1 MLVRIRTIMLQK
13 VRSLLGIIPLLL
25 LPLIGF
31 SQTTEK
37 DSLVGL
43 LSNTK
48 NEEKLKILFQ
58 LSDLTSD
65 SEEGVKYANDAINLA
80 KKINDNALA
89 DAYDNLGLVYYNQM
103 QDVMALDYFKKSL
116 EISQKSK
123 YNQGALKA
131 LNRIAQIYYYID
143 SLKESEKFSRQL
155 LEKSIEL
162 DSTKYQANALF
173 QLGMLQK
180 EINKVDS
187 ALFYMNSALDIFLKI
202 DSKEDVAS
210 VYNQIGQLYYQIADY
225 KKSIEYYT
233 KEIQIKESLNYPKG
247 LAIAYYNFGNT
258 FTSIGSYQQA
268 LEQYQRA
275 LKIFEEIQ
283 FSEGIANACNGI
295 GMVYENLSQSD
306 LATKENETNYNK
318 SLDYYQRALTLFK
331 QMGLRDAE
339 GRSTQN
345 IANVYS
351 RLATNKFVEQFGE
364 QWEDSLYKIKQ
375 RDILGA
381 FSNSLEYYNQA
392 IKILTET
399 NNEAEIAKVNINLGS
414 TYSWARDWVKADSY
428 ISKGLQLARK
438 NNLQYE
444 ITAALYALG
453 ESQFRQRNLASAEA
467 NFIECAKLSSEL
479 GLKATLRFSY
489 QKLSELY
496 EQKDNTATAFFY
508 YKMATKIKD
517 ELFSEKS
524 QKIITEM
531 QTKYE
536 TEKKEQENK
545 LLKNEAELQ
554 ESIIQ
559 RQKLMIIGAIVGAI
573 LILMVALLMFK
584 MFRDKQKA
592 NQILEEKNELITKQK
607 QEITDSIKYASRIQN
622 AVLPSTAL
630 ISSSIPEH
638 FVLFMP
644 RDIVSGDFY
653 WMTKKNEKI
662 ILVAAD
668 CTGHGV
674 PGAFMSM
681 LGVSFL
687 YEIVNKENILQP
699 SEILNR
705 LRNHIKTTLCQ
716 TGKFDEQKDGMDIS
730 LSVIDKDEM
739 KLEWAGAYNPLYQI
753 RNGELIEFKAD
764 KMPVAVHLNDHMSF
778 TNHEVQIQAGDS
790 FYMFSDGYADQ
801 FGGSDARKFMS
812 KKFKELLVTIYDKPM
827 EDQKNILQSAH
838 FDWKG
843 EHEQVDDILVV
854 GFRI

>member
-1 MLVRIRTIMLQK
+1 MLLNVRILTLC
-13 VRSLLGIIPLLL
+13 LLVAFTVKG
-25 LPLIGF
+25 LP
-31 SQTTEK
+31 QTAES
-37 DSLVGL
+37 DSLVKL
-43 LSNTK
+43 LSTTK
-48 NEEKLKILFQ
+48 GEEKLKILFE
-58 LSDLTSD
+58 LSHLSTDFED
-65 SEEGVKYANDAINLA
+65 GINYANDAIDIA
-80 KKINDNALA
+80 KKINENALA
-89 DAYDNLGLVYYNQM
+89 DAYDNMGQVYYNQD
-103 QDVMALDYFKKSL
+103 QT
-116 EISQKSK
+116 
-123 YNQGALKA
+123 LKA
-131 LNRIAQIYYYID
+131 LENFKNSLTLSQKNNYHKGTLNALYRIAQMYYYVD
-143 SLKESEKFSRQL
+143 SLKQSEQYAAQL
-155 LEKSIEL
+155 LQKATEV
-162 DSTKYQANALF
+162 DSSKYQANALF
-173 QLGMLQK
+173 QLGK
-180 EINKVDS
+180 IKKANNNIDS
-187 ALFYMNSALDIFLKI
+187 ALVFMNKSLAIYQTM
-202 DSKEDVAS
+202 DSKDDMAY

-225 KKSIEYYT
+225 KKSIDFYT
-233 KEIQIKESLNYPKG
+233 KEIQIKESLNDPKG

-258 FTSIGSYQQA
+258 YTNIGNYQQA
-268 LEQYQRA
+268 LEQYRKA
-275 LKIFEEIQ
+275 LEIFEKIHY
-283 FSEGIANACNGI
+283 SDGVAYSCNGI
-295 GMVYENLSQSD
+295 GMVYENLSQSA

-318 SLDYYQRALTLFK
+318 ALEYYQRALSIFK
-331 QMGLRDAE
+331 QLGYKNEE
-339 GRSTQN
+339 GSSIQN
-345 IANVYS
+345 IANAHS

-364 QWEDSLYKIKQ
+364 EWEDSLYKIKQ
-375 RDILGA
+375 RDILAA
-381 FSNSLEYYNQA
+381 FENALDSYNQSLN
-392 IKILTET
+392 IFTET
-399 NNEAEIAKVNINLGS
+399 ENEAEIARVNINLGS
-414 TYSWARDWVKADSY
+414 TYSWARDWSKADSY
-428 ISKGLQLARK
+428 INKGLQLARK

-444 ITAALYALG
+444 VTAALYALG
-453 ESQFRQRNLASAEA
+453 ESQFRQRNLKSAETT
-467 NFIECAKLSSEL
+467 FLECAKLSSDL
-479 GLKATLRFSY
+479 GLKETLRY
-489 QKLSELY
+489 CYEKLSELY
-496 EQKDNTATAFFY
+496 ELNDNTTTAFFY
-508 YKMATKIKD
+508 HKMATKIKD
-517 ELFSEKS
+517 EVFSEKS

-607 QEITDSIKYASRIQN
+607 QEITDSIKYASRIQK

-630 ISSSIPEH
+630 ISDAIPEH

-653 WMTKKNEKI
+653 WMTSKMDKI
-662 ILVAAD
+662 VLVAAD

-705 LRNHIKTTLCQ
+705 LRNHIKTTLSQ

-730 LSVIDKDEM
+730 LCVIDKQCM
-739 KLEWAGAYNPLYQI
+739 RLEWAGAYNPLYQI
-753 RNGELIEFKAD
+753 RGGELREYKAD

-778 TNHEVQIQAGDS
+778 TNHEVEIQSGDS

-801 FGGSDARKFMS
+801 FGGDEGRKFMS
-812 KKFKELLVTIYDKPM
+812 KKFKELLTTIYDKSM
-827 EDQKNILQSAH
+827 EDQREILQSAH
-838 FDWKG
+838 FNWKG

>member
-13 VRSLLGIIPLLL
+13 VRSLLGIILLLL

-48 NEEKLKILFQ
+48 NEEKLKVLFQ

-65 SEEGVKYANDAINLA
+65 SEEGVKYANDAISLA

-116 EISQKSK
+116 EISQKSN
-123 YNQGALKA
+123 YNHGTLKA

-187 ALFYMNSALDIFLKI
+187 ALFYMNGALDIFLKI
-202 DSKEDVAS
+202 ESKEDVAS

-233 KEIQIKESLNYPKG
+233 REIQIKESLNYPKG

-275 LKIFEEIQ
+275 LKIFEEIE

-331 QMGLRDAE
+331 QMSLRDAE

-399 NNEAEIAKVNINLGS
+399 NNESEIAKVNINLGS
-414 TYSWARDWVKADSY
+414 TYSWARDWAKADSY

-778 TNHEVQIQAGDS
+778 TNHEVQIQPGDS

>member
-1 MLVRIRTIMLQK
+1 M
-13 VRSLLGIIPLLL
+13 
-25 LPLIGF
+25 
-31 SQTTEK
+31 
-37 DSLVGL
+37 GL
-43 LSNTK
+43 LSSTK
-48 NEEKLKILFQ
+48 NEEKLKVLFQ

-65 SEEGVKYANDAINLA
+65 SEEGVKYANDAIGLA
-80 KKINDNALA
+80 KKINDKALA

-123 YNQGALKA
+123 YNQGTLKA

-180 EINKVDS
+180 EVSKVDS
-187 ALFYMNSALDIFLKI
+187 ALIYMNRALDFFQKI
-202 DSKEDVAS
+202 HSKDDIAS

-233 KEIQIKESLNYPKG
+233 REIQIKESLNYPKG

-318 SLDYYQRALTLFK
+318 SLDYYQRALALFK

-414 TYSWARDWVKADSY
+414 TYSWARDWTKADSY

-479 GLKATLRFSY
+479 GLKATLRFCY

-559 RQKLMIIGAIVGAI
+559 RQKLMILGAIVGAI

-662 ILVAAD
+662 VLVAAD

-730 LSVIDKDEM
+730 LSVIDKEEM

-778 TNHEVQIQAGDS
+778 TNHEVQIQPGDS